1 MKKHRNPQAMG
12 MLTNELR
19 GASLFFHQK
28 PAGQEGDKT
37 TEPQVGKSTSSQ
49 GNEPTS
55 THVGR
60 TTSREAEEPT
70 KSEVYKTPRLQVEK
84 YTTHLRRDSI
94 KRIKQQAV
102 EEERKD
108 YEVMQEAV
116 DEYFARRGQVQE
128 ASPINLT

>member
-1 MKKHRNPQAMG
+1 
-12 MLTNELR
+12 
-19 GASLFFHQK
+19 
-28 PAGQEGDKT
+28 
-37 TEPQVGKSTSSQ
+37 
-49 GNEPTS
+49 
-55 THVGR
+55 
-60 TTSREAEEPT
+60 
-70 KSEVYKTPRLQVEK
+70 VEK

-94 KRIKQQAV
+94 KRIKQQTV

>member
-1 MKKHRNPQAMG
+1 MKKHRNPQAIG

-19 GASLFFHQK
+19 GASLLFRQK
-28 PAGQEGDKT
+28 PTGQEGDKT
-37 TEPQVGKSTSSQ
+37 TEPQVGKSTSSK
-49 GNEPTS
+49 GSGPTS
-55 THVGR
+55 TQVGKS
-60 TTSREAEEPT
+60 TSREAEEPT
-70 KSEVYKTPRLQVEK
+70 KREVYKTPRLQVEK

-116 DEYFARRGQVQE
+116 DEYFARRGQVKE
-128 ASPINLT
+128 ASSTNLT